1 MATIDRKRLTELLR
15 VEELR
20 FHKEHQKSY
29 ELYQRASN
37 CLHGGVPML
46 WMMRW
51 AGTFPIFVK
60 EGKGAHFTDVDEHEY
75 IDFCLGDT
83 GAMTGHA
90 PDQTVE
96 AIYQQAKKGI
106 TFMLPT
112 EDVIWVGEEL
122 QRRFGLPYWQFT
134 LTATDANRFAIR
146 MAREIT
152 QRKYVLVFNYC
163 YHGTVDETFITL
175 NDDGPGP
182 RRGNLG
188 PPVNPVETTKV
199 IEFNDIPALEAALV
213 PGDVACVL
221 AEPVMTNIGIIHPD
235 PGYHDALRKITQ
247 ITGTFLIIDE
257 THTICTGPRGYTGE
271 FGLKPDLFTLG
282 KPLAGG
288 VPAAIYG
295 FSQEVADKFYA
306 RINLE
311 DSDVGGIGG
320 TLAGNALSIAAMRA
334 TLEHVLTEAA
344 YKKATELSIYFTHGV
359 ESVIKESGLPWIV
372 KRLGCRSEYWFREN
386 PPRNGAEAN
395 AAIDSELD
403 RFMHLYS
410 LNRGILMTPFHNM
423 ALIAPDTSI
432 SDVDYHTKVFRN
444 AVNDL
449 LFQV

>member
-1 MATIDRKRLTELLR
+1 MVTIDRKRLEELLS

-20 FHKEHQKSY
+20 FHKDHQKSF
-29 ELYQRASN
+29 ELYQRARK
-37 CLHGGVPML
+37 CLQGGVPML
-46 WMMRW
+46 WMIRW

-60 EGKGAHFTDVDEHEY
+60 EGKGAHFIDVDGNDY

-90 PDQTVE
+90 PEKTVE
-96 AIYQQAKKGI
+96 AIYTQAKKGI
-106 TFMLPT
+106 TYMLPT

-152 QRKYVLVFNYC
+152 QRKYILVFNYC

-175 NDDGPGP
+175 NNDGPGP
-182 RRGNLG
+182 RSGNLG
-188 PPVNPVETTKV
+188 PPVNPAITTKV
-199 IEFNDIPALEAALV
+199 IEFNDIPALEAALF

-235 PGYHDALRKITQ
+235 PGYHDALRKITRD
-247 ITGTFLIIDE
+247 TGTVLIIDE

-271 FGLKPDLFTLG
+271 FSLEPDMLTLG

-295 FSQEVADKFYA
+295 FTQEVADKFFA
-306 RINLE
+306 RLNLE

-334 TLEHVLTEAA
+334 TLEHVLTESG
-344 YKKATELSIYFTHGV
+344 YEKAIGLSVRFTRGV
-359 ESVIKESGLPWIV
+359 ESVINDFGLPWIV
-372 KRLGCRSEYWFREN
+372 KRLGCRCEYWFREK
-386 PPRNGAEAN
+386 PPRNGGEAF
-395 AAIDSELD
+395 AAADSELD
-403 RFMHLYS
+403 RYMHLYS

-423 ALIAPDTSI
+423 ALIAPDTTSI
-432 SDVDYHTKVFRN
+432 DVDYHTQIFRD
-444 AVNDL
+444 AVNNL
-449 LFQV
+449 LFG